1 MGKEILTYG
10 DIKTVFKPY
19 FLEDED
25 IQKVLVTKKI
35 FPGEKDYKYFTG
47 YLYDD
52 YKVKSLY
59 KMLPKTNAYVKRYDG
74 KTKRMYFSIEDDVLL
89 EKYNTI
95 WDEDI
100 KKQLMISKN
109 N

>member
-1 MGKEILTYG
+1 M
-10 DIKTVFKPY
+10 
-19 FLEDED
+19 D

-35 FPGEKDYKYFTG
+35 FSGEKDYKYFIG

-52 YKVKSLY
+52 YKVKSLH
-59 KMLPKTNAYVKRYDG
+59 KMLPKTNTFVKRYDG

-100 KKQLMISKN
+100 KKQLIISKN
-109 N
+109 NS